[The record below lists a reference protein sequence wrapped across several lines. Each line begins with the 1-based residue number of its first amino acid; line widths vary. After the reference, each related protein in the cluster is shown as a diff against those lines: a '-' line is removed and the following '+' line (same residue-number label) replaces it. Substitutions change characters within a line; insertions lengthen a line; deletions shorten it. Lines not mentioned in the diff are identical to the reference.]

1 MGAGPE
7 AVDPAALPDHA
18 DPERSALRRRQ
29 VAGLQAFIAGSYL
42 MDTAF
47 MTLLVLCGSIA
58 AQVPLVY
65 ALCFATG
72 CGAFTL
78 AVTGGRCDRFSD
90 PYLTVPQ
97 TAFASALQLSM
108 MAWAPQIGV
117 PLLTALFIVVG
128 FAGLRLRMLQAG
140 MVSLWLGAGLLAV
153 IGLRGSQLS
162 IPLGSSAERLAS
174 GLWLCSVLGRVIL
187 LGQYGARL
195 RQALRRRNEALNQ
208 TMAIAERLASR
219 DDLTGALNR
228 ASILKAIE
236 SERNRMERGGKPF
249 SIALLDLDHFKRIND
264 GFGHLVGDRVLVQ
277 LVRRIVPMLRSC
289 DALGRYGG
297 EEFVLLLAD
306 AGDAAGAGT
315 ALERIAESVRNHAW
329 SEVAP
334 GLAVTLS
341 AGFAICRPDESLH
354 QLISRA
360 DAALYR
366 AKNAGRDRVC
376 EG

>member
-1 MGAGPE
+1 VGARPD
-7 AVDPAALPDHA
+7 AVDPAAFPDDV
-18 DPERSALRRRQ
+18 DPDRTALRRRQ
-29 VAGLQAFIAGSYL
+29 IAGVQAFIAGSYV

-47 MTLLVLCGSIA
+47 MALLVLCGSIGLE
-58 AQVPLVY
+58 VPLVY
-65 ALCFATG
+65 ALCFAIG

-78 AVTGGRCDRFSD
+78 AVTGDRGERYSD
-90 PYLTVPQ
+90 PFLTVPQ
-97 TAFASALQLSM
+97 TAFASTLQLGM

-128 FAGLRLRMLQAG
+128 FAGLRLRLPQAG

-153 IGLRGSQLS
+153 IGLRGAEFS
-162 IPLGSSAERLAS
+162 IPLGSSPERLAS

-195 RQALRRRNEALNQ
+195 RHALHRRNEALNR
-208 TMAIAERLASR
+208 TMAIAERLASS

-236 SERNRMERGGKPF
+236 GERGRMARGGKGF
-249 SIALLDLDHFKRIND
+249 SVALLDLDHFKRIND

-277 LVRRIVPMLRSC
+277 LVRKIVPMLRAS
-289 DALGRYGG
+289 DAIGRYGG

-306 AGDAAGAGT
+306 AADEAGAGT
-315 ALERIAESVRNHAW
+315 ALERIADTIRNHSW
-329 SEVAP
+329 PDIAP

-341 AGFAICRPDESLH
+341 AGFAACRPDESLH
-354 QLISRA
+354 QLLSRA